1 MQLKCANNG
10 SQLHFSWSTQ
20 NKLKHNQA
28 VISETSSLQGLLKVF
43 WFWFT
48 GWTNQRA
55 DCADVSCV
63 PAQWSQRSWPF
74 ANYRLRNPECVSFGL
89 RAAVRPTQMLMRMKR
104 LDCVVSAPWPM
115 ECAFK
120 EDSQAAWISQMVFS
134 PTALCKTSIFSSVFT
149 QEFALVCHSWS
160 VLLEVCFID
169 LVPLSLP
176 HCPHW
181 WNHSLRT
188 DSICFENRNFYTD
201 RKSTTSNSESRIA
214 LQAKNVW
221 TRCVHSTVGAVIPT
235 LKQYEPEAV
244 KCGCQ
249 HLYFSRHDRP
259 LKPWWV

>member
-1 MQLKCANNG
+1 MSVVSLLSGARGAGLLLTIDWEIPNAFLLASGQLCGPHKCWWGWNG
-10 SQLHFSWSTQ
+10 STAWC
-20 NKLKHNQA
+20 
-28 VISETSSLQGLLKVF
+28 LLRDL
-43 WFWFT
+43 W
-48 GWTNQRA
+48 N
-55 DCADVSCV
+55 V
-63 PAQWSQRSWPF
+63 PSKRIL
-74 ANYRLRNPECVSFGL
+74 RLRGFL
-89 RAAVRPTQMLMRMKR
+89 R
-104 LDCVVSAPWPM
+104 W
-115 ECAFK
+115 
-120 EDSQAAWISQMVFS
+120 FS
-134 PTALCKTSIFSSVFT
+134 VPRHYVKPASFSSVFT

-221 TRCVHSTVGAVIPT
+221 TRCVHTTVGAVTPT